1 MKKSSR
7 LLLLTIPVIFISI
20 VLLLNAHLNL
30 TISNDG
36 AKKIHLVAAHDVQIG
51 ARPFHTDKLQAKEE
65 MDREY
70 DTSKL
75 AMLGMINNEQDETIK
90 SEGKNFLCVR
100 FQY

>member
-7 LLLLTIPVIFISI
+7 LLLLTIPLIFISI
-20 VLLLNAHLNL
+20 VLLLNAHLNH

-36 AKKIHLVAAHDVQIG
+36 AKKIHLVAAHDAQIG
-51 ARPFHTDKLQAKEE
+51 ARRFQTDRLQAKED
-65 MDREY
+65 MDKEY

-75 AMLGMINNEQDETIK
+75 AMLGMIDNEQDEAIK
-90 SEGKNFLCVR
+90 SEGKNFLHLR